1 MTLADQH
8 SVLSTRSA
16 TRRLEQTTH
25 RCESLHREA
34 MSTPAH
40 AAGLPHQ
47 RGTAFIENAPDRRRP
62 RAQPASCGARH
73 LIVTLAFTTS
83 CCLSGV
89 VFGWP
94 ALAVA
99 LKREGAY
106 ADKCADDDD
115 ECKSQE
121 AALARV
127 FTIGVLC
134 MFGARLPV
142 GLALDRLGARVTVVI
157 TLLGAAAECYCSPT
171 TTTPWDLR

>member
-1 MTLADQH
+1 MRDDEET
-8 SVLSTRSA
+8 SA
-16 TRRLEQTTH
+16 ASKPPPQ
-25 RCESLHREA
+25 
-34 MSTPAH
+34 
-40 AAGLPHQ
+40 Q
-47 RGTAFIENAPDRRRP
+47 
-62 RAQPASCGARH
+62 ASCGARH

-121 AALARV
+121 VALARV
-127 FTIGVLC
+127 FTIGV
-134 MFGARLPV
+134 
-142 GLALDRLGARVTVVI
+142 
-157 TLLGAAAECYCSPT
+157 CSGRAC
-171 TTTPWDLR
+171 PWG